1 MSMNAWRAATAML
14 SLAIAGCAAVPL
26 EAGRSGSLG
35 LVQQRV
41 PAALSDAATRAVTAR
56 ETDAAVQ
63 TQLRAWLASPLT
75 LDAAVRIALLRNPRM
90 QVAWAQIGTSA
101 ADVFEAGRLQNPAV
115 SAALLF
121 PLGDAAGNKFS
132 VGASLGFAELLL
144 RRASTHIAAADFERR
159 KAEVAGAILDVVS
172 DTQRVWVDA
181 VAAAQRMRVRQAIHE
196 AADVASDLAG
206 RYLEAGNVGDLELQV
221 QRAAASEA
229 RIAAR
234 RAEAELADAR
244 STLLKQLGLGTDAI
258 WSLPDSLPAVQ
269 DDAPLELLR
278 LQAQA
283 REQRLDLIA
292 ARHRV
297 DALTQRLGATRRYRF
312 LARSDAGAAFE
323 READGSKRLGPSVSL
338 ELPLFQQGQGRVVR
352 AVAELEQAQAV
363 QRELE
368 IAIDADVQQ
377 QLQRV
382 ALASDAAT
390 GYREGLIPQREAIVA
405 RLQEQANFMI
415 VDTFKVLL
423 AKQQE
428 YAAYD
433 GYVDAVQDYWR
444 ARVALLRAVG
454 TQLVATLPVA
464 ATEEGT

>member
-1 MSMNAWRAATAML
+1 MVR
-14 SLAIAGCAAVPL
+14 SL
-26 EAGRSGSLG
+26 
-35 LVQQRV
+35 
-41 PAALSDAATRAVTAR
+41 
-56 ETDAAVQ
+56 
-63 TQLRAWLASPLT
+63 
-75 LDAAVRIALLRNPRM
+75 
-90 QVAWAQIGTSA
+90 
-101 ADVFEAGRLQNPAV
+101 
-115 SAALLF
+115 
-121 PLGDAAGNKFS
+121 
-132 VGASLGFAELLL
+132 
-144 RRASTHIAAADFERR
+144 
-159 KAEVAGAILDVVS
+159 
-172 DTQRVWVDA
+172 
-181 VAAAQRMRVRQAIHE
+181 
-196 AADVASDLAG
+196 
-206 RYLEAGNVGDLELQV
+206 
-221 QRAAASEA
+221 
-229 RIAAR
+229 
-234 RAEAELADAR
+234 
-244 STLLKQLGLGTDAI
+244 
-258 WSLPDSLPAVQ
+258 
-269 DDAPLELLR
+269 
-278 LQAQA
+278 
-283 REQRLDLIA
+283 
-292 ARHRV
+292 
-297 DALTQRLGATRRYRF
+297 

-464 ATEEGT
+464 ATVARLAAAGGAEVWRTRNRAEGLPRPLYLRGVSVTLPDGARRTVD